1 VNDLT
6 ISQHEGGSWGFRMHR
21 DLSSILGSLIPAAC
35 PDTPAGAA
43 LFIKPNVMQ
52 TNVEAWASFS
62 QYLQR
67 APASHPLLGGLMG
80 DTP

>member
-1 VNDLT
+1 MELPPASHVGT
-6 ISQHEGGSWGFRMHR
+6 V
-21 DLSSILGSLIPAAC
+21 LGSLIPAAS

-62 QYLQR
+62 KYLQR
-67 APASHPLLGGLMG
+67 PGQSSPARWT
-80 DTP
+80 DR